1 MRVTSL
7 PADVFTCDD
16 FPKPYILHQPGGG
29 RGKEEGEE
37 EGDDLVSL
45 VGSDLELR
53 CRAASTSPAEMSF
66 RWKKDGEEVR
76 VEECPEEEEEEEE
89 EMEEGDR

>member
-1 MRVTSL
+1 MTSL
-7 PADVFTCDD
+7 PADAFTCDD
-16 FPKPYILHQPGGG
+16 FPKPYILHQPGG
-29 RGKEEGEE
+29 RGKEEE

-45 VGSDLELR
+45 VGSDLALR

-76 VEECPEEEEEEEE
+76 VEECPEEEEGG